1 MSEKIGIGHNRPPF
15 DPETVIDIATLA
27 DWLRE
32 TFAHKFFRRDAL
44 LAGIA
49 QWVENHTFEVNGKKV
64 VAIADDADQAASTDQ
79 LGQILTEIDGI
90 YGKKGCLHETVKA
103 PFLQGGRIVDTIIK
117 GELADRLTT
126 EAAKLQGPMREYQI
140 ARAVRLKREAEE
152 AAARAAADAA
162 AAAASLAPNAGEDDL
177 DRAMEA
183 EQAALDAQARAQTVK
198 PSLVRGDM
206 GTTAGLR
213 GAWKPYVRELDKLP
227 RDCLMANMDVITAK
241 MKSSIDKKSNQP
253 TIKIPGVEFVFEQN
267 LSVRR

>member
-1 MSEKIGIGHNRPPF
+1 MTNPGIGHNRPPF

-32 TFAHKFFRRDAL
+32 TFAHKFARRDAL
-44 LAGIA
+44 LAGIG

-103 PFLQGGRIVDTIIK
+103 PFLQGGRIVDTILK
-117 GELADRLTT
+117 GELADRLTA
-126 EAAKLQGPMREYQI
+126 ESAKLQGPMREYQI
-140 ARAVRLKREAEE
+140 ARAVRLQREAEE

-162 AAAASLAPNAGEDDL
+162 VAAASLAPDAGADDL
-177 DRAMEA
+177 DWAMEA
-183 EQAALDAQARAQTVK
+183 EQAALDAQTRAATVK

-213 GAWKPYVRELDKLP
+213 GAWKAYVRDLDKLP